1 MVELKIVPDLV
12 AILLLLILE
21 SKLVVLSVM
30 FECAGGSRLLV
41 GKLEDWMPPT
51 LRLSSS
57 SSRGDDDGKSSGV
70 VACTD
75 EDGRFMVESSVYR
88 W

>member
-1 MVELKIVPDLV
+1 MPDLM
-12 AILLLLILE
+12 AILLLLMLE
-21 SKLVVLSVM
+21 SKLVVLSAM

-41 GKLEDWMPPT
+41 GKLEDLMPST

-57 SSRGDDDGKSSGV
+57 SSRGDDDGNSSGL
-70 VACTD
+70 VARTD
-75 EDGRFMVESSVYR
+75 VDGRFMVESSVYE